1 MSGNNVT
8 KSSMA
13 QRVQNLIMGTQKHP
27 PTGSLTIGGKSFTS
41 ASLVQVLQS
50 LADALSAVD
59 VAKANWKGALQKL
72 EETRTAVGPIVSAY
86 QGWVL
91 ATYGNAPTS
100 LADYGM
106 TPRKVRTPPS
116 TEQTAQAIAKRQATR
131 VARHTM
137 GTQQKKDVKGT
148 ITKIVPAAPSVATAP
163 IASNSVAIAPSQ
175 GTVAAGVSTPHAG

>member
-1 MSGNNVT
+1 MRANRN
-8 KSSMA
+8 KLSMA
-13 QRVQNLIMGTQKHP
+13 QRVQDLIVGTQKHP
-27 PTGSLTIGGKSFTS
+27 PTGSLTIGGKAFTS

-50 LADALSAVD
+50 LVDALSAVD
-59 VAKANWKGALQKL
+59 VAEANWKGALQKL

-163 IASNSVAIAPSQ
+163 IASNVVAIAPSP
-175 GTVAAGVSTPHAG
+175 GTVAAGGSTPHAG

>member
-1 MSGNNVT
+1 
-8 KSSMA
+8 
-13 QRVQNLIMGTQKHP
+13 
-27 PTGSLTIGGKSFTS
+27 
-41 ASLVQVLQS
+41 
-50 LADALSAVD
+50 VD
-59 VAKANWKGALQKL
+59 VANATWKGALQKL
-72 EETRTAVGPIVSAY
+72 EETRTAVGPIVSPY
-86 QGWVL
+86 QGWIF

-137 GTQQKKDVKGT
+137 GAKQKKDVKGT
-148 ITKIVPAAPSVATAP
+148 ITMIVTAAHSVATAP
-163 IASNSVAIAPSQ
+163 VASNSVATAPSQ